1 MNWCCQKFKFRFELA
16 GLRGLSLC
24 VKKSGNLESEFF
36 MQFRIVDGGEFITF
50 NEDVRVV
57 FAEESSIQ
65 FCPWCGK
72 KLSAVYRNI
81 PQGFIRN
88 DLDVSAE
95 GLNQLQ
101 ISKQNNL

>member
-1 MNWCCQKFKFRFELA
+1 MNWCCQKFKFRFEFA

-24 VKKSGNLESEFF
+24 IKKSENSESEFF
-36 MQFRIVDGGEFITF
+36 MQFRIVDDGEFLTF

-72 KLSAVYRNI
+72 KLSITYRNV
-81 PQGFIRN
+81 PQEFVRN
-88 DLDVSAE
+88 DLDLSAE
-95 GLNQLQ
+95 RSNQLR